1 MKVNKTLHTLS
12 CGLLLS
18 TLLLSCAAF
27 AFWQVQ
33 GSGSDNARAAAFAV
47 SAWMDRQTLYVSNSE
62 GGRGSEV
69 ALRYSVE
76 PERAPARGRG
86 CIF

>member
-1 MKVNKTLHTLS
+1 MKVNKTLHTLL

-33 GSGSDNARAAAFAV
+33 GSGSDL
-47 SAWMDRQTLYVSNSE
+47 SL
-62 GGRGSEV
+62 
-69 ALRYSVE
+69 
-76 PERAPARGRG
+76 
-86 CIF
+86 IHI

>member
-33 GSGSDNARAAAFAV
+33 GSGSDNARRRRLR
-47 SAWMDRQTLYVSNSE
+47 RQRVD
-62 GGRGSEV
+62 G
-69 ALRYSVE
+69 
-76 PERAPARGRG
+76 
-86 CIF
+86 

>member
-47 SAWMDRQTLYVSNSE
+47 SAWM
-62 GGRGSEV
+62 
-69 ALRYSVE
+69 
-76 PERAPARGRG
+76 
-86 CIF
+86 

>member
-1 MKVNKTLHTLS
+1 MKVNKTLHTLL

-33 GSGSDNARAAAFAV
+33 GSGQRPRRRLR
-47 SAWMDRQTLYVSNSE
+47 RQRVD
-62 GGRGSEV
+62 G
-69 ALRYSVE
+69 
-76 PERAPARGRG
+76 
-86 CIF
+86 

>member
-33 GSGSDNARAAAFAV
+33 GSGIDNARASTA
-47 SAWMDRQTLYVSNSE
+47 SRSSTS
-62 GGRGSEV
+62 G
-69 ALRYSVE
+69 
-76 PERAPARGRG
+76 PAPSCR
-86 CIF
+86 